1 MSNSQV
7 IRATKWSV
15 ICEVVA
21 KVIAPITTIILAR
34 LLSQEV
40 FGIVASITAITS
52 LADMLSDAGFNAY
65 IIQHQFSSDK
75 EKKSVFNICFWTNLL
90 IAAILFVIILINRH
104 MFSRLV
110 GAEGYSNVLVVAA
123 FVIPIMSISSIEMAI
138 MKKDLNFKSLGIIKI
153 VSKFIPFL
161 TTIPLAFCGFGYW
174 SLVIGSLIGEFIGM
188 MLCFKFAGFS
198 PTRGYDISR
207 LKSIFSFSGWAYLE
221 SILEW
226 LLSNIAFLTLASIY
240 GIAALGLFKVG
251 MNMISQII
259 NSIYALYSNVY
270 KSAISKEQY
279 NYEKFK
285 KLFLTFQNYSSIIS
299 LPLGVG
305 TFIYRDF
312 ITTLLLGKDWGEAS
326 IIVGGWA
333 LAATLSIA
341 FGNFYSDAIRAKGYP
356 KRLVQIN
363 LVYLVLIICLLSFS
377 SKITFSIFC
386 IAFCSIKV
394 IQPLLQVIYGSR
406 LCKISFGEILK
417 TSYPQLIATSFMTA
431 FGILFNLA
439 SFSFAMNFIGIGIC
453 IIVYVVTY
461 YFMVP
466 DKAIFKILR
475 KA

>member
-326 IIVGGWA
+326 IIVG
-333 LAATLSIA
+333 A

-356 KRLVQIN
+356 KRLIWTN

>member
-1 MSNSQV
+1 M
-7 IRATKWSV
+7 
-15 ICEVVA
+15 
-21 KVIAPITTIILAR
+21 
-34 LLSQEV
+34 
-40 FGIVASITAITS
+40 
-52 LADMLSDAGFNAY
+52 
-65 IIQHQFSSDK
+65 
-75 EKKSVFNICFWTNLL
+75 
-90 IAAILFVIILINRH
+90 
-104 MFSRLV
+104 
-110 GAEGYSNVLVVAA
+110 
-123 FVIPIMSISSIEMAI
+123 
-138 MKKDLNFKSLGIIKI
+138 
-153 VSKFIPFL
+153 
-161 TTIPLAFCGFGYW
+161 
-174 SLVIGSLIGEFIGM
+174 
-188 MLCFKFAGFS
+188 
-198 PTRGYDISR
+198 
-207 LKSIFSFSGWAYLE
+207 
-221 SILEW
+221 
-226 LLSNIAFLTLASIY
+226 
-240 GIAALGLFKVG
+240 
-251 MNMISQII
+251 
-259 NSIYALYSNVY
+259 
-270 KSAISKEQY
+270 
-279 NYEKFK
+279 
-285 KLFLTFQNYSSIIS
+285 TFQNYSSIIS